1 MGGIKK
7 RKTEKRLERRVK
19 AYEEHGPYPNRN
31 NPGKEGPVG
40 TGHIMH
46 KPGGK
51 R

>member
-1 MGGIKK
+1 MGGVK
-7 RKTEKRLERRVK
+7 RRKMIARLKRRID
-19 AYEEHGPYPNRN
+19 AFNEHGEWPKRN
-31 NPGKEGPVG
+31 NPGKEGGPT